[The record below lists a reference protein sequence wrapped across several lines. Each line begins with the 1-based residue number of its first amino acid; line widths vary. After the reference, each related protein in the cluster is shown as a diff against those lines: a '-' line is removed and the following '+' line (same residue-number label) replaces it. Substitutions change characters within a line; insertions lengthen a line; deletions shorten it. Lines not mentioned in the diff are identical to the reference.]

1 MGIKTFGSSGEK
13 MMRLKQYE
21 LCLKSSFNDMSIYV
35 TALGVPIVC
44 GPLCGQQ
51 IDLAKDQHPFL
62 HELQLADDGSTT
74 AKSIDLLIGADF
86 YWNIVGSKIKRDDHT
101 GLAAISSKLGWLISG
116 PVKSNTESCSVNV
129 TSTHVFKIECQA
141 SPQHDPNEQ
150 VSEFWR
156 LDLIGINEEEPS
168 VYDEKF
174 NDCVSFKNSRYEV
187 LLPFKENHP
196 KSPNF
201 SLSVKRL
208 KSLKHRL
215 TKSPTLYNQYSEVI
229 KEQLQL
235 GIIEVV
241 PEEEETDVGHV
252 TYLPH
257 REVVREDK
265 MSTKVRVVFDASAKG
280 SNGVSLNDCLY
291 KGDCLVP
298 LLYDLLLKFRANSI
312 ALTADIEKAYL
323 QISVLPE
330 HRDFLRFLWFMSD
343 DVNETEIKKFR
354 FCRVIFG
361 ATCSQSLLT
370 ATVNNHGRK
379 YERVDPEFAR
389 KVKDH
394 FYVDDLN
401 TGVKTSEEGLTLYK
415 NMKSR
420 FMEGNF
426 NLRK

>member
-1 MGIKTFGSSGEK
+1 M
-13 MMRLKQYE
+13 
-21 LCLKSSFNDMSIYV
+21 
-35 TALGVPIVC
+35 
-44 GPLCGQQ
+44 
-51 IDLAKDQHPFL
+51 
-62 HELQLADDGSTT
+62 
-74 AKSIDLLIGADF
+74 
-86 YWNIVGSKIKRDDHT
+86 
-101 GLAAISSKLGWLISG
+101 
-116 PVKSNTESCSVNV
+116 
-129 TSTHVFKIECQA
+129 
-141 SPQHDPNEQ
+141 
-150 VSEFWR
+150 
-156 LDLIGINEEEPS
+156 
-168 VYDEKF
+168 
-174 NDCVSFKNSRYEV
+174 
-187 LLPFKENHP
+187 
-196 KSPNF
+196 
-201 SLSVKRL
+201 
-208 KSLKHRL
+208 
-215 TKSPTLYNQYSEVI
+215 
-229 KEQLQL
+229 
-235 GIIEVV
+235 
-241 PEEEETDVGHV
+241 

-379 YERVDPEFAR
+379 YERVDPEIAR

-420 FMEGNF
+420 FIILFLERRAVALAHPTTLLKTTRRSKSRAPLFGVQMMTVYDQRYLLTKLSF
-426 NLRK
+426 TMKKFRICAMKRF